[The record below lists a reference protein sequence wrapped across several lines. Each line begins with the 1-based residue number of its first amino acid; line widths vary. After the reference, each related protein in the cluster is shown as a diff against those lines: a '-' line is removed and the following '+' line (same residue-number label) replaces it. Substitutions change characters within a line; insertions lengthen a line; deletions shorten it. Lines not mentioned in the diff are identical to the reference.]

1 MSLLPA
7 GLRATAHARQLLT
20 PSCLISHGYTD
31 IRHASGYICGM
42 EARDFRGL
50 GRAAQEALRRR
61 ALFLIE
67 HEGMTQGQA
76 ALAVGVQ
83 RQTVNIWQGRYR
95 ERGEDGLLDGRRVSP
110 RRGRGRLTGD
120 EARQVRGWIAEG
132 TPDRLEL
139 PFALWTSRAVRELIE
154 RRLAKRLGLS
164 TVQLYLKRWGLTP
177 QKPLVRAKQR
187 PPAAIAAWLE
197 RDYPAIAK
205 RAKAA
210 RAVVYW
216 GDETGISNQDQ
227 IGRSYAPK
235 GRTPVVAR
243 TAKRITRSMIA
254 AVSNRGLVR
263 FMLYEGALNADRFI
277 AFLRRL
283 IRDAGRKVVLIV
295 DNLKVH
301 KAGKV
306 MAWVEGHRH
315 EIELCYLPAY
325 APDHNPTEYL
335 NNDLKQKLR
344 QQPQAGSEEELT
356 SDQVRCYAPSS
367 ARRDRVRAYFQP
379 ARPLRRLSCQG

>member
-1 MSLLPA
+1 
-7 GLRATAHARQLLT
+7 
-20 PSCLISHGYTD
+20 
-31 IRHASGYICGM
+31 M

-50 GRAAQEALRRR
+50 GRPAQEALRRR

-67 HEGMTQGQA
+67 HEGMTQAEA
-76 ALAVGVQ
+76 ALAVGVH
-83 RQTVNIWQGRYR
+83 RQTVNIWQQRYR
-95 ERGEDGLLDGRRVSP
+95 EQGEDGLLDGRRVSP
-110 RRGRGRLTGD
+110 RRGQGRLTED
-120 EARQVRGWIAEG
+120 EARQVRAWIAEG

-164 TVQLYLKRWGLTP
+164 TVQLYLWRWGLTP

-187 PPAAIAAWLE
+187 QPAAIAAWLE
-197 RDYPAIAK
+197 TAYPAIAK
-205 RAKAA
+205 RARAA
-210 RAVVYW
+210 RAVIYW
-216 GDETGISNQDQ
+216 SDETGISNQDQ

-235 GRTPVVAR
+235 GKTPVIAR
-243 TAKRITRSMIA
+243 TAKRVTQSMIS
-254 AVSNRGLVR
+254 AVSNRGLMR

-283 IRDAGRKVVLIV
+283 IKDAGRKVVLIV
-295 DNLKVH
+295 DDLKVH

-306 MAWVEGHRH
+306 QAWVESHAH
-315 EIELCYLPAY
+315 EIELFHLPSY

-344 QQPQAGSEEELT
+344 QQPQPGSKEELI
-356 SDQVRCYAPSS
+356 RS
-367 ARRDRVRAYFQP
+367 ARAVLRAIQRSPRRVQAYFKP
-379 ARPLRRLSCQG
+379 EPVRYAA